1 LNLSTSDT
9 NIDDGPI
16 FVSDVVR
23 KLRHLQKQQEGLE
36 RRLHNLMAE
45 HELCS
50 HRLNAVEKILKNI
63 DGRESKLEDDIG
75 SVKLTQ
81 TINETRRI
89 SQRTVITAVVLTV
102 APPVIAF
109 LSWFVPE
116 TLKAIRHA
124 IVEEEN
130 WRLRQDPYRPNLG
143 SPVIPRSQK
152 KP

>member
-1 LNLSTSDT
+1 MNLSTSDRNT
-9 NIDDGPI
+9 DDGPV

-23 KLRHLQKQQEGLE
+23 SLRHLQKQQEGLE
-36 RRLHNLMAE
+36 KRLHALMAE

-50 HRLNAVEKILKNI
+50 HRLNAVEKILENI
-63 DGRESKLEDDIG
+63 DDRESKLKKAID
-75 SVKLTQ
+75 SVQITQ
-81 TINETRRI
+81 VTNETRRI
-89 SQRTVITAVVLTV
+89 SQRTVITVVILTV
-102 APPVIAF
+102 APLVIAF

-130 WRLRQDPYRPNLG
+130 WRLRQDPYRPNIG
-143 SPVIPRSQK
+143 PPVIPRSQK

>member
-1 LNLSTSDT
+1 MNLSTSDT

-36 RRLHNLMAE
+36 RRLHALMTE

-50 HRLNAVEKILKNI
+50 HRLNAVEKILEDI
-63 DGRESKLEDDIG
+63 DDRESKLKDEIG
-75 SVKLTQ
+75 SVQLAQ
-81 TINETRRI
+81 TTNETRRI
-89 SQRTVITAVVLTV
+89 SQRTVITIVVLTV
-102 APPVIAF
+102 APLVIAF
-109 LSWFVPE
+109 LSWFIPE
-116 TLKAIRHA
+116 TLKAIRHT

-130 WRLRQDPYRPNLG
+130 WRLRQDPYRPNIG
-143 SPVIPRSQK
+143 PPVIPRPQK